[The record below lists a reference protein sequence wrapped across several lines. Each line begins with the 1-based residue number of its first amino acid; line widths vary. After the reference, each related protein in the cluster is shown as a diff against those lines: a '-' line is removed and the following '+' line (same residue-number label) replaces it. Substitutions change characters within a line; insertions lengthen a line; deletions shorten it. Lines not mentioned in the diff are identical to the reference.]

1 MGRISNQFTIFSLNW
16 LLEVKEGDENW
27 HEVGDGHGRQNDIVG
42 FWIARAQCMRLRAKR
57 TQRALQAV
65 LPS

>member
-16 LLEVKEGDENW
+16 LLEVKEGNENW
-27 HEVGDGHGRQNDIVG
+27 HEVGDGHGQQNDIVG
-42 FWIARAQCMRLRAKR
+42 FGIARKQCMRLRAKR
-57 TQRALQAV
+57 KQRALQAL

>member
-27 HEVGDGHGRQNDIVG
+27 HEVGDGHGRQNDIISFG
-42 FWIARAQCMRLRAKR
+42 IARTHHIKLRIFI
-57 TQRALQAV
+57 
-65 LPS
+65 PS